1 MGDHGTLY
9 QLRNRL
15 NRTNV
20 KDPKTDFNACDDF
33 FVLVISCHII
43 AATLAMLKMESVDD
57 TPSADAIHNPHS
69 LWMESAELRKSVV
82 ERICQA
88 VVNSYVDISFT
99 SSNCNDAT
107 DKVKHYGKQLLAIG
121 CLYLEFSDAIREG
134 DGQRVLRCWRYLLPL
149 FLGSHRTNYSCEVLN
164 MLFQQS
170 YGLSPRLSSELIW
183 SRFINVHG
191 RPGKNIPADL
201 QMEHLNRLV
210 KQSIK
215 TLGPNK
221 TEKAITRIGRAIGT
235 VAPVL
240 QVFDQE
246 NSVAKPSGAHHIAG
260 YERDR
265 NIIVSELIKSKVF
278 TTIPGRMHSAF
289 PNPRNI
295 LHAKEKRD
303 VLTWMIERLSKCH
316 V

>member
-20 KDPKTDFNACDDF
+20 KDPKTDYNACDDF
-33 FVLVISCHII
+33 FILVISCHIV
-43 AATLAMLKMESVDD
+43 AATLAMLRMESVND
-57 TPSADAIHNPHS
+57 TPSADAIHNPHN
-69 LWMESAELRKSVV
+69 LWIESAELRKSVM
-82 ERICQA
+82 ERICQE
-88 VVNSYVDISFT
+88 VVNCYVDIFFT
-99 SSNCNDAT
+99 SSNHNDAT
-107 DKVKHYGKQLLAIG
+107 DKVKTYSKQLLAIG
-121 CLYLEFSDAIREG
+121 CLYLEFSDTIREG
-134 DGQRVLRCWRYLLPL
+134 DGKCVLRCWRYLLPV
-149 FLGSHRTNYSCEVLN
+149 FLGSHQTNYSCEVLN

-170 YGLSPRLSSELIW
+170 YMLSSELIW

-191 RPGKNIPADL
+191 RPGKNIAADL

-221 TEKAITRIGRAIGT
+221 TEKVITRIGRAIGT
-235 VAPVL
+235 IDPVL

-246 NSVAKPSGAHHIAG
+246 NSVQKPSGAHHIAG

-265 NIIVSELIKSKVF
+265 NKIVSELIKFKVF

-295 LHAKEKRD
+295 LHAKEKRN
-303 VLTWMIERLSKCH
+303 VLTWMVERLSKCH